1 VQDDG
6 ARGKYDGLREHLR
19 LRRASTWRASF
30 DEVAELVPGG
40 FPNSAYAAWW
50 SNSESHPEAVAWLT
64 AGWRT
69 ENVDLL
75 SRSVT
80 FVRTA

>member
-1 VQDDG
+1 M
-6 ARGKYDGLREHLR
+6 GKYDGLRDHLR
-19 LRRASTWRASF
+19 RRSSSPWSASF

-40 FPNSAYAAWW
+40 LPSSAYHHAAWW

-69 ENVDLL
+69 ENVNLYAL
-75 SRSVT
+75 RVT
-80 FVRTA
+80 FVRST